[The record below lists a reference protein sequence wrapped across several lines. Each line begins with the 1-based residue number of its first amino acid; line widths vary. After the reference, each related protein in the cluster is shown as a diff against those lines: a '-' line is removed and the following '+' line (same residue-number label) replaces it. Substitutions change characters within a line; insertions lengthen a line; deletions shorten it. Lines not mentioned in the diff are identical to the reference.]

1 MTSGSPYLFLL
12 VLLSCLLLQLF
23 QFVVVMEVLHAGGK
37 YDVVVA
43 VSGLTVDGSVVADT
57 EEGDDS
63 DEDGDDDYE
72 EGDVLRREWK
82 TC

>member
-1 MTSGSPYLFLL
+1 M
-12 VLLSCLLLQLF
+12 
-23 QFVVVMEVLHAGGK
+23 
-37 YDVVVA
+37 VVA